1 MRVSVFGL
9 GYVGAVT
16 SACFARE
23 GHSVIGVDVDPYKLR
38 LIQEGRAPI
47 VEANLEPF
55 LQEGIRSGRLRV
67 TDSTEEAVRESD
79 LSLICVGTPSKENGD
94 LTTTYLERVAEQI
107 GQALRQK
114 DAYHIVVVRSTVL
127 PGTTEEIVLP
137 ILEEAS
143 GKRVNEGFGLGVN
156 PEFLREGSA
165 IADFY
170 DPPFTIVGAHRPEDA
185 ETIAQLY
192 ESVKAQLFLTNIR
205 TAEMI
210 KYACNAFHAV
220 KITFANEIGML
231 CKAEGVDSHEV
242 MRIFC
247 ADTKLN
253 ISARYLTP
261 GFAFGGSCLP
271 KDLRALTYRA
281 RSNDVALPML
291 ESVLPSNRLQ
301 IEQTVKLVARQR
313 KRRIGLFGLSFKPGT
328 DDLRESP
335 LVELAEQLIGKGYK
349 LLIHD
354 PNVCYAAL
362 HGSNKAYIE
371 REIPHIREILRENAD
386 EVVQHAELL
395 IIGHLSADLR
405 ESLPAKVREGQVVVD
420 LARAFH
426 PDQIRGEYIGLYW

>member
-16 SACFARE
+16 SACFAKE

-38 LIQEGRAPI
+38 LVQEGRAPI

-55 LQEGIRSGRLRV
+55 LQEGVHSGRLRV
-67 TDSTEEAVRESD
+67 TDSTEAAVHESD
-79 LSLICVGTPSKENGD
+79 ISLICVGTPSKENGD

-107 GQALRQK
+107 GQALRTK
-114 DAYHIVVVRSTVL
+114 EGYHIVVVRSTVL

-156 PEFLREGSA
+156 PEFLREGTA

-192 ESVKAQLFLTNIR
+192 EGVKAQLFLTNIR

-281 RSNDVALPML
+281 RSNDVTLPML

-301 IEQTVKLVARQR
+301 IEQAVKLVVRQR

-371 REIPHIREILRENAD
+371 REIPHIREILRDNPD

-395 IIGHLSADLR
+395 IIGHLSPDLR

-420 LARAFH
+420 LARVFQ
-426 PDQIRGEYIGLYW
+426 PDKIRGEYIGLYW

>member
-1 MRVSVFGL
+1 MKVSIFGL

-16 SACFARE
+16 SACLAKE
-23 GHSVIGVDVDPYKLR
+23 GHTVIGVDIDAYKLG
-38 LIQEGRAPI
+38 LIREGRAPI

-55 LQEGIRSGRLRV
+55 LQEGLRSGRLSV
-67 TDSTEEAVRESD
+67 TDNTELAVHQSEI
-79 LSLICVGTPSKENGD
+79 SLICVSTPCKENGD
-94 LTTTYLERVAEQI
+94 LNTTYLESVVEQI
-107 GQALRQK
+107 GRALRTK
-114 DAYHIVVVRSTVL
+114 EGYHLVVVRSTVL
-127 PGTTEEIVLP
+127 PGTTEEVLLP
-137 ILEEAS
+137 ILEETS
-143 GKRVNEGFGLGVN
+143 GKAVHVGVGLGVN
-156 PEFLREGSA
+156 PEFLREGTA

-170 DPPFTIVGAHRPEDA
+170 SPPFTIVGAHRPEDA

-192 ESVKAQLFLTNIR
+192 EGVKAQLFKTNIR

-210 KYACNAFHAV
+210 KYACNAFHAL

-253 ISARYLTP
+253 ISPRYLMP

-281 RSNDVALPML
+281 RSNDVAMPML
-291 ESVLPSNRLQ
+291 ESILPSNRLQ
-301 IEQTVKLVARQR
+301 IEQVVKLIVRQR

-362 HGSNKAYIE
+362 HGSNKAYVE
-371 REIPHIREILRENAD
+371 REIPHIREILREDAN
-386 EVVQHAELL
+386 EVVRHAELL
-395 IIGHLSADLR
+395 IIGHLSPTLR
-405 ESLPAKVREGQVVVD
+405 ESLPAHIREGQLVLD

-426 PDQIRGEYIGLYW
+426 PNQIRGEYIGLYW